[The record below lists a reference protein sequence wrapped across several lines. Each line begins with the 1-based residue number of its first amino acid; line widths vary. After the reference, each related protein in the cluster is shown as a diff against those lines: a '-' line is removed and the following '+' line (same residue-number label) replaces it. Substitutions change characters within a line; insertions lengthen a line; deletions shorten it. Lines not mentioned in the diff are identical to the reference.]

1 MTIQSVTLK
10 NYRSF
15 VDRTTIELR
24 PLTLLF
30 GYNNSGKS
38 ALLRALPLI
47 ADSLSG
53 RSSTPI
59 DMENLAL
66 RGSSF
71 SELLSRKSQVRLEI
85 ELSLADSFT
94 NNYRLNWTIL
104 DMPEFKTH
112 IISQFSAI
120 KNGVKAVE
128 AQWSDRSTL
137 GSSRYDIQYLDR
149 HSSEQEMEFNGL
161 LPEGKIPLFEEI
173 KQVATTRMQ
182 WLTAVRTPPSRHNL
196 FRGAAPK
203 YLKPDGQGVA
213 DILVYDHLG
222 QKTLLSQVSNWYE
235 KHYKQRLLV
244 IQREDSFRIMLEPLV
259 DSPYQINMVDVGEG
273 VAQVLPVLV
282 ACAMAS
288 EGKIDILA
296 IEEPESHLH
305 PRLQMA
311 LAAHFCELARQS
323 KPPKVLLETHSE
335 QVLLRVQ
342 LEIAQGILD
351 PNLVLVY
358 WIYQLEDGRSVAEKV
373 TFDELGRPQGNWPRN
388 MFYEAIEQSRQ
399 LVQAQRERL
408 KKI

>member
-1 MTIQSVTLK
+1 MSIQSVTLK

-15 VDRTTIELR
+15 VERTTIELR

-59 DMENLAL
+59 DMESPAL
-66 RGSSF
+66 RESSF

-85 ELSLADSFT
+85 ELSLADASA
-94 NNYRLNWTIL
+94 NNYHLNWTIL
-104 DMPEFKTH
+104 DMPELKTH

-120 KNGVKAVE
+120 KNGIQAIE
-128 AQWSDRSTL
+128 AQWSDKSTL
-137 GSSRYDIQYLDR
+137 SSSKYDIQYLNSP
-149 HSSEQEMEFNGL
+149 SSEQEVEFNGL

-173 KQVATTRMQ
+173 KQVATTRLQ
-182 WLTAVRTPPSRHNL
+182 WLTAVRTPPPRNNP

-203 YLKPDGQGVA
+203 YLQPDGQGVA
-213 DILVYDHLG
+213 NMLAYDNLG
-222 QKTLLSQVSNWYE
+222 QKTLLSKVSNWYE
-235 KHYKQRLLV
+235 EHYKQRLLV
-244 IQREDSFRIMLEPLV
+244 DQRETFQIVLQPSLLDT
-259 DSPYQINMVDVGEG
+259 PYQINILDVGEG

-288 EGKIDILA
+288 EGKIDVLA

-311 LAAHFCELARQS
+311 LAAHFCELARQVE
-323 KPPKVLLETHSE
+323 PPKMLLETHSE

-342 LEIAQGILD
+342 LEIAQGKLD

-358 WIYQLEDGRSVAEKV
+358 WVHQLEDGRSVAEKV
-373 TFDELGRPQGNWPRN
+373 TFDELGRPQGKWPRN

-399 LVQAQRERL
+399 LVQTRRERSKL
-408 KKI
+408 